1 MNQEMTLKDD
11 APVRGIFELQVYRH
25 GRLIEDYR
33 DDNLILGRLKDVMAR
48 LLGGSPAE
56 AGTTINRISFG
67 TNGTAPVPGDNSV
80 TSAFTKNLGA
90 PTYPA
95 AGRVAF
101 PFSLGTGEANGK
113 AIREFALMLSDGT
126 YAARKVRGVIEKD
139 ADLSFTGTWTILF

>member
-1 MNQEMTLKDD
+1 MNQQITLKDD
-11 APVRGIFELQVYRH
+11 TPLRGIFELRIYRN
-25 GRLIEDYR
+25 GQLVEEYL
-33 DDNLILGRLKDVMAR
+33 DDNLILGRMKDVMAR
-48 LLGGSPAE
+48 LIGGDPAY
-56 AGTTINRISFG
+56 AGMTINRISFG
-67 TNGTAPVPGDNSV
+67 TNGTAPAPGDNAV
-80 TSAFTKNLGA
+80 TSPFTKNVGA

-139 ADLSFTGTWTILF
+139 ADLSFSGTWTILF